1 MLLLKNVVFNTIYY
15 IYKTGSAKLTLLEI
29 IFLIISY
36 SSLLSK
42 TGIYFNL
49 MTLSLLARAFYLFFL
64 FFFFLTF
71 RLILFLRFILYVRL
85 ILFLRFILYF
95 RLKPNEYLSKNGK
108 LRSSSSGVFLFIIVC
123 PPSTNAQGKTKGT
136 KHRADF

>member
-71 RLILFLRFILYVRL
+71 RLILFLRFILY
-85 ILFLRFILYF
+85 F

-123 PPSTNAQGKTKGT
+123 PPSTNAQGKTIGT
-136 KHRADF
+136 KHRAAL